1 MEPSLHRAGPGEG
14 KTMWG
19 RKNHVKR
26 GAKGPGV
33 MHGHSLSL
41 FPLRIFWVGLPSCL
55 EDVIFLYFL
64 NNTEL

>member
-1 MEPSLHRAGPGEG
+1 MRTSDGAQFTQGRPR
-14 KTMWG
+14 G